1 MIVTC
6 VLVLFPALSSTS
18 IVILCGCTSVPSGKL
33 GTFVTPVL
41 NLIVLVASSYT
52 KKSGRPVTVVVLTPL
67 PPALSSL
74 VTAMFGSCPSTAIK
88 SQFCPFVGA
97 WIIGLVTSLTFN
109 GIVTSFVVPSL
120 KVTVASIFV
129 SPYAAVLTCAFGTT
143 VEIFSVP
150 LAFPTFDVAVTLA
163 FRSSFVT
170 GVFWFTSINEAVTS
184 YSELNSFT
192 VTFTVTVSFEPS
204 LYVTSTTP
212 SFSPGVVVTGVVFQA

>member
-1 MIVTC
+1 M
-6 VLVLFPALSSTS
+6 
-18 IVILCGCTSVPSGKL
+18 
-33 GTFVTPVL
+33 
-41 NLIVLVASSYT
+41 NLIVLVLSSYA

-67 PPALSSL
+67 PPVLSSL

-97 WIIGLVTSLTFN
+97 EIVGFVTSLTFS

-129 SPYAAVLTCAFGTT
+129 SPYAAVLTCAFGSTFA
-143 VEIFSVP
+143 ILSIP
-150 LAFPTFDVAVTLA
+150 LTFPTFDVAVTLA
-163 FRSSFVT
+163 FKSSFVT
-170 GVFWFTSINEAVTS
+170 GVFWFTSINELVTS

-212 SFSPGVVVTGVVFQA
+212 SFSPGVIVTGVVFQA